1 MQAALLN
8 SPKTF
13 DPAASRLPKSP
24 TRRMRPRARRVS
36 DVNAAVLESVARINA
51 RSRASASTYRG
62 AGDVFEKAG
71 QFSLGLD
78 DEIRVDLFCGGGG
91 ASEGIEIATGEPVH
105 VAVNHDPA
113 AIAMHTANHPGTRHF
128 TTGVQDVCPRL
139 ASAGRP
145 VGHLHASPDCF
156 PAGTMVL
163 TSTGYRSIETL
174 AVGDLV
180 LTHKNRWRRVTAT
193 MSRKRKLLRLVGHGH
208 PGLLVSGE
216 HPFLAKQRSQRY
228 NDRTGQMERS
238 FGEAEWV
245 KAADMKRGMLWATPA
260 SFESLSIPEMQHV
273 DQGVSLPV
281 DERLLWLAG
290 RYFGDGWTRLSDTRA
305 ELVIVCGA
313 HEAQELGRSLDQWP
327 RSGSRAQGIE
337 LAWTLRSVETG
348 AQFSC
353 NARALVV
360 WLREHFGHG
369 AADKRLPGWLLSAP
383 RQLQEAFMSGYLGAD
398 GWSGTDRRGHEI
410 SEAHT
415 VSKAAAF
422 GLKALL
428 SALGYSVCVYLR
440 ENNTNVIQG
449 RSVNARP
456 LWQLRW
462 RSVLKRTHSFEEDGH
477 RWSNFRGLASE
488 GDDLVEVFNVSVDED
503 ESYVADGIVV
513 HNCTHFSQAKGG
525 QPRDRAIRSLA
536 WVVLRWAG
544 SVRPRFISMENVIQM
559 TDWGRLIAKR
569 DKDTGRVLKLDG
581 TVAAHGE
588 VVPLD
593 QQFLVPDPK
602 HRGKTFARFV
612 RCLEG
617 LGYTVE
623 YRALV
628 AADFGAPTTR
638 ERLYLIARCDGLPL
652 VWPKPTH
659 FRTPQKGQQR
669 WRGAHECIDWTIPA
683 QSIFGRKKDLV
694 AATLRRTARGIQRF
708 VIDTDDRFIV
718 PTEAAV
724 SRLEAKAPVMIQA
737 GHGEG
742 SGATKRRSYGS
753 KRTTDPL
760 GTVTASGGGQAMAVA
775 TLIQTGFGERKGQ
788 LPRVPGLDK
797 PLGTVVAGGSKH
809 AVVTAY
815 LAQANDGF
823 NQTPGHDVRR
833 PMTTIT
839 NTGSQQQ
846 LITASL
852 VTFRHYSTGIDA
864 RAPLPTVAA
873 GGEHHG
879 IVECVLSTEEH
890 AGALRVAQ
898 FMRDYLTGPS
908 DEPLVPITVQID
920 GVVYAIV
927 DICLRMLQPKELFA
941 AQGFPANYVFDRGAD
956 GKPLTKTQQIRM
968 CGNSVSPV
976 VMAAIVAANDWRDVP
991 LPMAA

>member
-1 MQAALLN
+1 MHAALLN

-13 DPAASRLPKSP
+13 DPAASRFLKSP

-113 AIAMHTANHPGTRHF
+113 AIAMHTANHPGTRHY

-145 VGHLHASPDCF
+145 VGHLHASPD
-156 PAGTMVL
+156 
-163 TSTGYRSIETL
+163 
-174 AVGDLV
+174 
-180 LTHKNRWRRVTAT
+180 
-193 MSRKRKLLRLVGHGH
+193 
-208 PGLLVSGE
+208 
-216 HPFLAKQRSQRY
+216 
-228 NDRTGQMERS
+228 
-238 FGEAEWV
+238 
-245 KAADMKRGMLWATPA
+245 
-260 SFESLSIPEMQHV
+260 
-273 DQGVSLPV
+273 
-281 DERLLWLAG
+281 
-290 RYFGDGWTRLSDTRA
+290 
-305 ELVIVCGA
+305 
-313 HEAQELGRSLDQWP
+313 
-327 RSGSRAQGIE
+327 
-337 LAWTLRSVETG
+337 
-348 AQFSC
+348 
-353 NARALVV
+353 
-360 WLREHFGHG
+360 
-369 AADKRLPGWLLSAP
+369 
-383 RQLQEAFMSGYLGAD
+383 
-398 GWSGTDRRGHEI
+398 
-410 SEAHT
+410 
-415 VSKAAAF
+415 
-422 GLKALL
+422 
-428 SALGYSVCVYLR
+428 
-440 ENNTNVIQG
+440 
-449 RSVNARP
+449 
-456 LWQLRW
+456 
-462 RSVLKRTHSFEEDGH
+462 
-477 RWSNFRGLASE
+477 
-488 GDDLVEVFNVSVDED
+488 
-503 ESYVADGIVV
+503 
-513 HNCTHFSQAKGG
+513 CTHFSQAKGG

-581 TVAAHGE
+581 TVAAPGE
-588 VVPLD
+588 LVPLD

-612 RCLEG
+612 RCLEA

-718 PTEAAV
+718 PTEAAI

-879 IVECVLSTEEH
+879 IVECVLSTQEH